1 MNPSSRSGT
10 RAGRLGAYALI
21 GATVVIVAAAFA
33 YVGGWLSPHRLT
45 PARLVD
51 QLQTNSGVFPGYR
64 RNHAK
69 GVCVTGYFQSSGQ
82 AAAYSVAQ
90 VFAPGERTPVVG
102 RFAIP
107 GGNPYAPDSSIP
119 IRSMALRF
127 ALADGQQW
135 RTGMND
141 MPVFPVSTPQAFY
154 QMLQAQQPDPATGK
168 PDPQKLGAFF
178 AAHPETAAFLA
189 WAKTATPSPSFA
201 TVSYW
206 SLDAFQLVDGHG
218 RHHPVRWRMVPEA
231 PAGAPETPVGGGAGP
246 GGSPDYL
253 AADLRQRLA
262 QAPLRWH
269 LLITLAQPGDPI
281 DDAAKEWPP
290 DRRSV
295 DAGTLVL
302 TSTQPQQSGPC
313 RDINYD
319 PLVLPHGI
327 EASGDPLLP
336 ARSAAYADSYLRRT
350 SEEAHLPGYL
360 PASLSAAT
368 KPDSRP

>member
-1 MNPSSRSGT
+1 MHPSSRSGT
-10 RAGRLGAYALI
+10 PAGRLGAYALI
-21 GATVVIVAAAFA
+21 GITVVIVAAAFG
-33 YVGGWLSPHRLT
+33 YVGGWLAPHRLT
-45 PARLVD
+45 PTRLVN
-51 QLQTNSGVFPGYR
+51 QLQTDSGGVYPGYR

-69 GVCVTGYFQSSGQ
+69 GVCVMGYFQSNGQ

-90 VFAPGERTPVVG
+90 VFASNQRTPVVG

-107 GGNPYAPDSSIP
+107 GGNPYAPDSSVP

-127 ALADGQQW
+127 ALANGQQW

-141 MPVFPVSTPQAFY
+141 MPVFPVSTPAAFY

-178 AAHPETAAFLA
+178 GTHPETAEFLG
-189 WAKTATPSPSFA
+189 WVKTAKPSASFA
-201 TVSYW
+201 DQSYW
-206 SLDAFQLVDGHG
+206 SLDAFVFVDGHG
-218 RHHPVRWRMVPEA
+218 RHHPVRWRM
-231 PAGAPETPVGGGAGP
+231 APETTVTDAAGP
-246 GGSPDYL
+246 AGDADYL

-262 QAPLRWH
+262 RAPLRWH

-281 DDAAKEWPP
+281 DDAAREWPA
-290 DRRSV
+290 DRSVV

-302 TSTQPQQSGPC
+302 TSTEPQRSGPC

-319 PLVLPHGI
+319 PTVLPHGI
-327 EASGDPLLP
+327 AVSGDPLLP

-350 SEEAHLPGYL
+350 SEEAHLPGT
-360 PASLSAAT
+360 ASAAA
-368 KPDSRP
+368 KPDNRS